1 MSLRKRPR
9 IATVIDALSGVIAC
23 VSDIK
28 PSQRDSR
35 LLMAHG

>member
-9 IATVIDALSGVIAC
+9 IATAIDARSSVNAC

-28 PSQRDSR
+28 PLQRDSR